1 MSSVSYPTLASGAV
15 ISASEL
21 NSNFSD
27 VVSMVSSV
35 GNDQLAGGI
44 TSDKLSDRYS
54 ITYDTICVIPPV
66 LAYDTA
72 GTAGTDTVEGN
83 NEVAVGDDGADAPDV
98 MQWQPIMRD
107 GMEAYL
113 CSINVYCKSS
123 TDSPQVRF
131 YLNGSVS
138 AGTGALISG
147 TGVTL
152 GDNEFATLAQ
162 TDPIAQPLITM
173 TNGDYITINLYANT
187 SATAA
192 VRGLYVTFCIKYA
205 LQA

>member
-44 TSDKLSDRYS
+44 TSDKLADRYT

-66 LAYDTA
+66 FTKDT
-72 GTAGTDTVEGN
+72 GTGTDTVEGT
-83 NEVAVGDDGADAPDV
+83 NEVLIGDNGADAPDV

-113 CSINVYCKSS
+113 CSINVYSKSS
-123 TDSPQVRF
+123 TDNPVIRF

-138 AGTGALISG
+138 AGTGALIAG
-147 TGVTL
+147 TGITL
-152 GDNEFATLAQ
+152 GDDSFQTLAQ
-162 TDPIAQPLITM
+162 SDPISQPLITM

-187 SATAA
+187 SASAA
-192 VRGLYVTFCIKYA
+192 VRGVYVTFCMKYA